1 MRVYV
6 FVFIFSHTCKWAYI
20 YTCMYIYEYINTYI
34 HIDRDARF
42 TFLSLWRA
50 PICLWVTCTSPKVM
64 ERCLSAAPS
73 VR

>member
-1 MRVYV
+1 
-6 FVFIFSHTCKWAYI
+6 
-20 YTCMYIYEYINTYI
+20 MYIYEYINTYI